1 MYIFCRAVT
10 KGAPPT
16 PRYHHSAVIFG
27 SNMLVFGGF
36 TGTVKHFYLLCKL
49 VFKIVF
55 SKINWTQSHTFQWN
69 YLKNEGD
76 GGRETV
82 PCPPSSHPSFLCG
95 TWIFLSQT
103 IVQYCI
109 FWDLFLSL
117 FVPLQILFNS
127 SNPIPSTPS
136 VYHLLRPPRKI
147 FVEWYLFSIFKTVQS
162 CSMKPFLAASLTL
175 HHESVLHQ
183 LIHLPFTLYIFICFI
198 ETSPFCMT
206 TSCELRGH
214 DWIILVGIIFK
225 ELFNCKLLLA
235 QGEKKE
241 IDR

>member
-36 TGTVKHFYLLCKL
+36 TGTVKHFYLLFKL

-95 TWIFLSQT
+95 TWIQLFTFFCHKPLCNIAFFGTYFSH
-103 IVQYCI
+103 
-109 FWDLFLSL
+109 FLFLYKSCL
-117 FVPLQILFNS
+117 IPV
-127 SNPIPSTPS
+127 IPSP
-136 VYHLLRPPRKI
+136 LLRQYTISSLPHVKSLLSGICFQFLKLCNHVLWNLFWLPVWL
-147 FVEWYLFSIFKTVQS
+147 FTMNLFSINWSIYLLHCIYSFVLL
-162 CSMKPFLAASLTL
+162 KPL
-175 HHESVLHQ
+175 HFAWPPPV
-183 LIHLPFTLYIFICFI
+183 
-198 ETSPFCMT
+198 
-206 TSCELRGH
+206 
-214 DWIILVGIIFK
+214 
-225 ELFNCKLLLA
+225 N
-235 QGEKKE
+235 
-241 IDR
+241 